1 MAGRISSLV
10 GSIAFVATLISGVP
24 VPNTARADNCI
35 TAPNAS
41 APEGSHWYFRLDW
54 KTQHKCWY
62 TRAPSQPAQ
71 HATAHATSEAPPAA
85 QSHSVL
91 GSTPHTPILPQQPK
105 PGPAVSTTPQRRNSR
120 DVDAG
125 NVRSAIKHVAAE
137 AKMYAPAPA
146 SAAASPGTSPP
157 VSTTTER
164 RNHRAVDAG
173 NVRSAIKHVAADAK
187 MDGPAP
193 APAAASPGTSPA
205 VSTTMERRN
214 HRALDAGNVRSAI
227 KHVAADAKMAGP
239 APAPSAASP
248 STSPAVSATDKVVQQ
263 SGHQGIAAPSMLE
276 TSAPQSSTSPRRG
289 AEMGGLAPAP
299 AAASLGTPPA
309 VSTTT
314 DKVVQQSGQEG
325 IAAPSMLETSAPQ
338 SSTSPQP
345 GAKMAGL
352 APAPA
357 AASPGTLPAVSTT
370 TDKVVQQSGHE
381 GIAAPSMLGTSAPQ
395 SSTSPQTGAEMD
407 GLAPAPAAA
416 SPGTLPAVSTTTDK
430 VVQQSGH
437 ERIAAPSM
445 LETSAPQSST
455 SPQTG
460 AEIEGLAPAPA
471 AASPGTPPA
480 VSATTDKV
488 VQQSGHQGIAV
499 PSMLETSAPQ
509 SSTSPQTGAEI
520 EGLAPAPAAASPG
533 TLPAVGTTTD
543 KVVQQSGHQGIAVPS
558 MLETSAPQSSTSPQP
573 GAEMDGLAPARAAS
587 PGTLPAVSTTT
598 DKVVQQSG
606 HQGIAVPSM
615 LETSAPQS
623 STSPQPGAKMAGL
636 APAPAAAS
644 PGTLPAVSTTTDKVV
659 QQSGHE
665 GITAPS
671 MLGTSAPQSS
681 TSPQTGAEMDGLA
694 PAPAAAS
701 PGTPPAVSAT
711 TDKVVQ
717 QSGHQGIAVPSMLET
732 SALQSSTSPQPG
744 AKMAGLAPAPAA
756 ASPGTLPAVSTTTD
770 KVVQQS
776 GHEGIAVPSM
786 LETSAPQSSTSP
798 QTGAKMA
805 GLAPAP
811 AAASPGTLPAVTTL
825 KAPQRIVVPTD
836 APADS
841 VRSNADALASD
852 DADSTG
858 RDREPTTNP
867 GMAGFLRL
875 TPKML
880 LIFALGLA
888 VLGTLSRI
896 VIKIAATRARVDE
909 RQGHHSPISTTRDY
923 GPRQLS
929 RAADE
934 RQDSARNN
942 RAIGGDDKLAQLVQE
957 LVVSICR
964 S

>member
-1 MAGRISSLV
+1 MAGRILSLV

-105 PGPAVSTTPQRRNSR
+105 PGPAVSTTPERRNHR
-120 DVDAG
+120 AVDAG
-125 NVRSAIKHVAAE
+125 NVRSAIKHVAAD
-137 AKMYAPAPA
+137 AKMDGPAPAP
-146 SAAASPGTSPP
+146 AAASPGTSPP
-157 VSTTTER
+157 VSTTTQR

-214 HRALDAGNVRSAI
+214 HRAVDAGNVRSAI
-227 KHVAADAKMAGP
+227 KHVAADAKMDGP

-248 STSPAVSATDKVVQQ
+248 STSPAVSTTDKVVQQ
-263 SGHQGIAAPSMLE
+263 SGHEGIAAPSSMLG
-276 TSAPQSSTSPRRG
+276 TSAPQSSTSPQTG
-289 AEMGGLAPAP
+289 AEMDGLAPAP
-299 AAASLGTPPA
+299 AAASPGTSPAVSTTMERRNHRAVDAGNVRSAIKHVAADAKMDGPAPAPSAASPSTSPAVSTTDKVVQQSGHEGIAAPSSMLGTSAPQSSTSPQPGAEMDGLAPAPAAASPGTLPA

-314 DKVVQQSGQEG
+314 NKVVQQSGQEG

-395 SSTSPQTGAEMD
+395 SSTLPQTGAEMDGLAPAPAAASPGTLPAVSTTTNKVVQQSGQEGIAAPSMLETSAPQSSTSPQPGAKMAGLAPAPSAASPGTLPAVSTTTDKVVQQSGHEGIAAPSMLETSAPQSSRSPQTGAEMAGLAPAPAAASPGTLPAVSTTTDKVVQQSGHEGIAVPSMLGTSAPQSSTSPQTGAEID

-445 LETSAPQSST
+445 LETSAPQSSR
-455 SPQTG
+455 SPQPG
-460 AEIEGLAPAPA
+460 AKMAELAPAPA
-471 AASPGTPPA
+471 
-480 VSATTDKV
+480 
-488 VQQSGHQGIAV
+488 
-499 PSMLETSAPQ
+499 
-509 SSTSPQTGAEI
+509 
-520 EGLAPAPAAASPG
+520 
-533 TLPAVGTTTD
+533 
-543 KVVQQSGHQGIAVPS
+543 
-558 MLETSAPQSSTSPQP
+558 
-573 GAEMDGLAPARAAS
+573 AAS

-623 STSPQPGAKMAGL
+623 STSPQ
-636 APAPAAAS
+636 
-644 PGTLPAVSTTTDKVV
+644 
-659 QQSGHE
+659 
-665 GITAPS
+665 
-671 MLGTSAPQSS
+671 
-681 TSPQTGAEMDGLA
+681 
-694 PAPAAAS
+694 
-701 PGTPPAVSAT
+701 
-711 TDKVVQ
+711 
-717 QSGHQGIAVPSMLET
+717 
-732 SALQSSTSPQPG
+732 
-744 AKMAGLAPAPAA
+744 
-756 ASPGTLPAVSTTTD
+756 
-770 KVVQQS
+770 
-776 GHEGIAVPSM
+776 
-786 LETSAPQSSTSP
+786 
-798 QTGAKMA
+798 TGAKMA
-805 GLAPAP
+805 LAPAP

-896 VIKIAATRARVDE
+896 VIKIAAARASVDE